1 MQITS
6 EVTEG
11 AMIWRVHGTKEAWLE
26 NFQSLQ
32 EYTDERIR
40 VTGKQVEIHIYGSN
54 MRIEYYGS
62 ADMKI
67 VGQIQKIEYM

>member
-1 MQITS
+1 MQVTS
-6 EVTEG
+6 DVTEG
-11 AMIWRVHGTKEAWLE
+11 ALILRVHGTKEAWLE

-32 EYTDERIR
+32 EYTDENIR
-40 VTGKQVEIHIYGSN
+40 VIGKQVGVHVHGCN

-67 VGQIQKIEYM
+67 VGQIQKIEYL